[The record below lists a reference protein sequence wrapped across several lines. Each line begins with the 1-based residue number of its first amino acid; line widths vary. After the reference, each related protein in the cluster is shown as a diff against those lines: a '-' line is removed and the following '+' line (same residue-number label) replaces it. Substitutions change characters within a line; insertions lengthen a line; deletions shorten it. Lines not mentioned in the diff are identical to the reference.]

1 MKFAGVK
8 CRPCD
13 LLLHAIGVHLSE
25 RALSFEGAF
34 SYSKGRSRGADGST
48 TVERTADVDRRR
60 NTGAKKASADATR
73 EHGNAKRSRL
83 KQTVTT
89 CARTVFRRG
98 YSHGMDW
105 KPTISSSCGNA
116 LIYYWTM
123 ITSCVCAK
131 NATKKQMPAQYPLIF
146 CDSLRKNET
155 ISPRTRRIFERER
168 LYTNRGPRRKN
179 NSQNKFCKGVRTNE
193 PTK

>member
-1 MKFAGVK
+1 MLKACPWCGRIHDSRED
-8 CRPCD
+8 CGRRPPKKYRREE
-13 LLLHAIGVHLSE
+13 SE
-25 RALSFEGAF
+25 RG
-34 SYSKGRSRGADGST
+34 
-48 TVERTADVDRRR
+48 R
-60 NTGAKKASADATR
+60 NTRAWKRKAEQIKTD
-73 EHGNAKRSRL
+73 
-83 KQTVTT
+83 
-89 CARTVFRRG
+89 
-98 YSHGMDW
+98 SHYLCENCLSQGVLTWD
-105 KPTISSSCGNA
+105 GLEA

-123 ITSCVCAK
+123 ITSCVCVK

-179 NSQNKFCKGVRTNE
+179 NSQNKFSKGVRTNE

>member
-1 MKFAGVK
+1 
-8 CRPCD
+8 
-13 LLLHAIGVHLSE
+13 
-25 RALSFEGAF
+25 
-34 SYSKGRSRGADGST
+34 
-48 TVERTADVDRRR
+48 
-60 NTGAKKASADATR
+60 
-73 EHGNAKRSRL
+73 
-83 KQTVTT
+83 
-89 CARTVFRRG
+89 
-98 YSHGMDW
+98 MDW
-105 KPTISSSCGNA
+105 KPTTSSSCGNA

-131 NATKKQMPAQYPLIF
+131 NATKKQIPVQYPLIF

-179 NSQNKFCKGVRTNE
+179 NSQNKFSKGVRTNE